1 MGTPYTEVIDNFSK
15 MITEYK
21 LTKLLE
27 EERDEYIIA
36 LMNSALAKFER
47 TNPEQLARLD
57 NTQFVNDLED
67 DEIDIIC
74 NLMIV
79 EWLKPYLFS
88 VDNLEN
94 LMTTKDWAEYSPANL
109 LRQIRETYDLARLES
124 KRMVKNY
131 TYTLRKFKRGDWYD

>member
-1 MGTPYTEVIDNFSK
+1 MGTPYTEIVDNFIK

-21 LTKLLE
+21 LTQLTE
-27 EERDEYIIA
+27 EERDGWIIA
-36 LMNSALAKFER
+36 LMDSALAKFR
-47 TNPEQLARLD
+47 RHNPQKLEKLD
-57 NTQFVNDLED
+57 DTSFVNVLD
-67 DEIDIIC
+67 DEEIDIIC

-109 LRQIRETYDLARLES
+109 LRQIRETYDLARLEA
-124 KRMVKNY
+124 KRMVNNY
-131 TYTLRKFKRGDWYD
+131 TYTLRKYRRGEWYD

>member
-21 LTKLLE
+21 LTELSE
-27 EERDEYIIA
+27 EERDGWMTA
-36 LMNSALAKFER
+36 LMNSALAKFQR
-47 TNPEQLARLD
+47 TNPEKFVRDGIEFKNELD
-57 NTQFVNDLED
+57 DL
-67 DEIDIIC
+67 EIDIIC

-109 LRQIRETYDLARLES
+109 LRQIRETYDLARLQS
-124 KRMVKNY
+124 KNMVKNY
-131 TYTLRKFKRGDWYD
+131 TYTLRKYKRGEWYD

>member
-21 LTKLLE
+21 LTELSE
-27 EERDEYIIA
+27 EERDGWMIA
-36 LMNSALAKFER
+36 LMNSALAKFQR
-47 TNPEQLARLD
+47 TNPEKFVRNGTEFENELD
-57 NTQFVNDLED
+57 DL
-67 DEIDIIC
+67 EIDIIC

-109 LRQIRETYDLARLES
+109 LRQIRETYDLARLQS
-124 KRMVKNY
+124 KNMVKNY
-131 TYTLRKFKRGDWYD
+131 TYTLRKYKRGEWYD

>member
-1 MGTPYTEVIDNFSK
+1 MGTPYTEIVDNFIK

-21 LTKLLE
+21 LAQLTE
-27 EERDEYIIA
+27 EERDGWIIS
-36 LMNSALAKFER
+36 LMDSALAKFKR
-47 TNPEQLARLD
+47 HNPQKLEKLD
-57 NTQFVNDLED
+57 DTSFVNELD
-67 DEIDIIC
+67 DEEIDIIC

-109 LRQIRETYDLARLES
+109 LRQIRETYDLARLEA
-124 KRMVKNY
+124 KRMVNNY
-131 TYTLRKFKRGDWYD
+131 TYTLRKYKRGEWYD

>member
-1 MGTPYTEVIDNFSK
+1 MGTPYTEVIDNFTK

-21 LTKLLE
+21 FTKLLE
-27 EERDEYIIA
+27 EERDDWVIS
-36 LMNSALAKFER
+36 LMNSALAKFAI
-47 TNPEQLARLD
+47 TNPEKLSPRD
-57 NTQFVNDLED
+57 DTEFENDLD
-67 DEIDIIC
+67 DYEIDILC

-109 LRQIRETYDLARLES
+109 LKEIRKTYDLARLTS
-124 KRMVKNY
+124 KNMTKNY
-131 TYTLRKFKRGDWYD
+131 TYTLRKYRRGKWYD

>member
-21 LTKLLE
+21 LTELSE
-27 EERDEYIIA
+27 EERDGWMTA
-36 LMNSALAKFER
+36 LMNSALAKFQR
-47 TNPEQLARLD
+47 TNPEKFVRDGTEFENELD
-57 NTQFVNDLED
+57 DL
-67 DEIDIIC
+67 EIDIIC

-109 LRQIRETYDLARLES
+109 LRQIRETYDLARLQS
-124 KRMVKNY
+124 KNMVKNY
-131 TYTLRKFKRGDWYD
+131 TYTLRKYKRGEWYD

>member
-1 MGTPYTEVIDNFSK
+1 MGTPYTEIVDNFIK

-21 LTKLLE
+21 LTQLTE
-27 EERDEYIIA
+27 EERDGWIIS
-36 LMNSALAKFER
+36 LMDSALAKFKR
-47 TNPEQLARLD
+47 HNPQKLEKLD
-57 NTQFVNDLED
+57 DTSFVNELD
-67 DEIDIIC
+67 DEEIDIIC

-109 LRQIRETYDLARLES
+109 LRQIRETYDLARLEA
-124 KRMVKNY
+124 KRMVNNY
-131 TYTLRKFKRGDWYD
+131 TYTLRKYKRGEWYD

>member
-21 LTKLLE
+21 LTELSE
-27 EERDEYIIA
+27 EERDGWMIA
-36 LMNSALAKFER
+36 LMNSALAKFQR
-47 TNPEQLARLD
+47 TNPEKFVRDGTEFENELD
-57 NTQFVNDLED
+57 DL
-67 DEIDIIC
+67 EIDIIC

-109 LRQIRETYDLARLES
+109 LRQIRETYDLARLQS
-124 KRMVKNY
+124 KNMVKNY
-131 TYTLRKFKRGDWYD
+131 TYTLRKFKRGEWYD

>member
-21 LTKLLE
+21 LIELSE
-27 EERDEYIIA
+27 EERDGWMTA
-36 LMNSALAKFER
+36 LMNSALAKFQR
-47 TNPEQLARLD
+47 TNPEKFVRDGTEFENELD
-57 NTQFVNDLED
+57 DL
-67 DEIDIIC
+67 EIDIIC

-109 LRQIRETYDLARLES
+109 LRQIRETYDLARLQS
-124 KRMVKNY
+124 KNMVKNY
-131 TYTLRKFKRGDWYD
+131 TYTLRKYKRGEWYD

>member
-21 LTKLLE
+21 LTELSE
-27 EERDEYIIA
+27 EERDGWMIA
-36 LMNSALAKFER
+36 LMNSALAKFQR
-47 TNPEQLARLD
+47 TNPEKFVRDGTEFENELD
-57 NTQFVNDLED
+57 DL
-67 DEIDIIC
+67 EIDIIC

-109 LRQIRETYDLARLES
+109 LRQIRETYDLARLQS
-124 KRMVKNY
+124 KNMVKNY
-131 TYTLRKFKRGDWYD
+131 TYTLRKYKRGEWYD